1 MPTDTIFCQACG
13 KNMSAQAHACPQC
26 GHPTSATQSV
36 TASMSQGTPAVAGP
50 PKSRIAAGVLGL
62 LIGGLGIHKFYLG
75 KVGLGIVYIL
85 FSWTFVPAIIG
96 FIEGIIYLVQSDEE
110 FSYKQGVP
118 VQR

>member
-36 TASMSQGTPAVAGP
+36 TASMSQGTPGVAGP
-50 PKSRIAAGVLGL
+50 PKSRIVAGVLGL

-96 FIEGIIYLVQSDEE
+96 CIEGIIYLVQSDEE